1 MTIWEKAVLN
11 IEKGFRKITAAA
23 ATFSERVKAELDLI
37 RLRIRID
44 EVQDRIDALHRI
56 IGRKIVDLKK
66 QEALPKTTEQ
76 LLKVDEIVIA
86 LTELADREQEIEE
99 LRTGLKSIQS
109 AVKNTAKQTEDTLA

>member
-109 AVKNTAKQTEDTLA
+109 DVKNTAKQTEDTLA